1 MLQKGHLFSVIFF
14 VSETYN
20 SLAEPRSI
28 VLGGALLMGAILLIL
43 MVMLMSI
50 WFYRRHAQATGGVGG
65 SYCQGTYGFGGQL
78 MNTFGHGANI
88 GGHDWKLMTSV
99 NECECGQLAL
109 FNFTLSSGD
118 ANQILALMKNCTIVM
133 F

>member
-1 MLQKGHLFSVIFF
+1 
-14 VSETYN
+14 
-20 SLAEPRSI
+20 
-28 VLGGALLMGAILLIL
+28 
-43 MVMLMSI
+43 
-50 WFYRRHAQATGGVGG
+50 
-65 SYCQGTYGFGGQL
+65 

-109 FNFTLSSGD
+109 FNFNLSSGNT
-118 ANQILALMKNCTIVM
+118 NQILALTKNCIIVM